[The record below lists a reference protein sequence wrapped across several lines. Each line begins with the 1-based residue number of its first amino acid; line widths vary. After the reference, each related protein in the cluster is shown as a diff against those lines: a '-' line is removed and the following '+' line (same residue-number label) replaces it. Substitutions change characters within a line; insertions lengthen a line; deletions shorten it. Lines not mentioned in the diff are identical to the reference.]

1 MASPRLSRRVA
12 KVIRYPPL
20 SEMSDDQR
28 WEFQEALLDADA
40 LSAQRGASA
49 FTRGC
54 RANAG
59 RSGLWVGET
68 GLI

>member
-40 LSAQRGASA
+40 LSGQRGRFRVHARLS
-49 FTRGC
+49 RKC
-54 RANAG
+54 RAEWSLG
-59 RSGLWVGET
+59 R
-68 GLI
+68 